1 MTELKWESVLS
12 ILLERY
18 SKWLSAY
25 RTSKHAA
32 FCRVCERVI
41 LLTTMGIKAVDSHM
55 KSEKHRKSIA
65 TSDKKVNS
73 ITNYVSVGGAS
84 ATPSAASSSKATS
97 DIRSTFSSTET
108 LKAELLWT
116 LQTVA
121 KHQSYHSNDDI
132 GALFT
137 LMFPDSATAQ
147 GFSCGEN
154 KTAYPVPGKV
164 WIRSIHQA
172 EAVL

>member
-1 MTELKWESVLS
+1 MGKCSFNTAWLKD
-12 ILLERY
+12 ERY
-18 SKWLSAY
+18 SKWLSAD
-25 RTSKHAA
+25 RTNKHAA

-41 LLTTMGIKAVDSHM
+41 LLTTMGIKAGVDSHV
-55 KSEKHRKSIA
+55 SHEKHRNIA

-73 ITNYVSVGGAS
+73 IANYVSVGGGS
-84 ATPSAASSSKATS
+84 ATSSAASSSKATS

-137 LMFPDSATAQ
+137 LIFPDST
-147 GFSCGEN
+147 CG
-154 KTAYPVPGKV
+154 TYCG
-164 WIRSIHQA
+164 R
-172 EAVL
+172 

>member
-1 MTELKWESVLS
+1 
-12 ILLERY
+12 
-18 SKWLSAY
+18 
-25 RTSKHAA
+25 
-32 FCRVCERVI
+32 
-41 LLTTMGIKAVDSHM
+41 M
-55 KSEKHRKSIA
+55 KSEKHRKSIT

-73 ITNYVSVGGAS
+73 IANYVSVGGAS
-84 ATPSAASSSKATS
+84 ATPSAASSTKATS

-154 KTAYPVPGKV
+154 KTAYLCPIDNFSLSFLILTLGFEINNVKLYSCLSV
-164 WIRSIHQA
+164 
-172 EAVL
+172 